1 MLGILMDGGWMMVPL
16 LFCSIL
22 GLAVIIDRLR
32 AFRAAGSDHENLR
45 KSIRQKLDEGDV
57 NDAIELAAN
66 ATGPVAATLLN
77 GLNRFVRL
85 VGKDRQVDVAANA
98 AVKSMEEYAP
108 KAMRPLEMRLNILV
122 LVASIA
128 PLLGMTGTVTGMITS
143 FDVMAS
149 AAGLDPG
156 AVAGGIGEALITTA
170 AGLLVAMPCV
180 VFYNVFTRKIDD
192 LSATIDTALADIMET
207 LGES

>member
-1 MLGILMDGGWMMVPL
+1 MLGILMDGGWMMIPL

-22 GLAVIIDRLR
+22 GLAVIIDRMR
-32 AFRAAGSDHENLR
+32 AFKAAGSNHENLR
-45 KSIRQKLDEGDV
+45 KSIREKLDDGDV
-57 NDAIELAAN
+57 NTAIELASSAS
-66 ATGPVAATLLN
+66 GPVAATILN

-180 VFYNVFTRKIDD
+180 VFYNIFTRKIDD

>member
-16 LFCSIL
+16 LLCSIL
-22 GLAVIIDRLR
+22 GLAVIIDRAR
-32 AFRAAGSDHENLR
+32 AFRAAGADFEGFR
-45 KSIRQKLDEGDV
+45 KGIRAKLEAGDV
-57 NDAIELAAN
+57 MSALEATKGAQGPLAA
-66 ATGPVAATLLN
+66 TILT

-85 VGKDRQVDVAANA
+85 MGKQKSADEAATA

-108 KAMRPLEMRLNILV
+108 KALRPLENRLNLLV
-122 LVASIA
+122 LVAAIA

-149 AAGLDPG
+149 SAGLDPG

-170 AGLLVAMPCV
+170 AGLLVAMPCAV
-180 VFYNVFTRKIDD
+180 AYNLFTRKVDEITASIDASLTD
-192 LSATIDTALADIMET
+192 VMET
-207 LGES
+207 IGEA